1 MPLIEELLGFFLVAN
16 DETRKNVNGLIKEA
30 ISSTI
35 KLNDEK
41 LVIGLLEFLQTD
53 KKIKTLT
60 DTAELTED
68 AVFSATVEQ
77 RSDILTIILKWSQN
91 NKTKKFTH
99 KSKTYTGAQA
109 GPKIN
114 LSSIIHAA
122 KRNDYDRVKILFR
135 YGYRLEQKDNMTDP
149 LKKIELF
156 KGLSYAVIRVTKIY
170 FCHFSPFPKIL
181 KAHSAI

>member
-1 MPLIEELLGFFLVAN
+1 M
-16 DETRKNVNGLIKEA
+16 
-30 ISSTI
+30 
-35 KLNDEK
+35 
-41 LVIGLLEFLQTD
+41 IGLLEFLQTD

-60 DTAELTED
+60 DTELTED
-68 AVFSATVEQ
+68 AVFFRQSRVKI
-77 RSDILTIILKWSQN
+77 RYIDNNIILNWSQN

-135 YGYRLEQKDNMTDP
+135 YGY
-149 LKKIELF
+149 
-156 KGLSYAVIRVTKIY
+156 
-170 FCHFSPFPKIL
+170 
-181 KAHSAI
+181 